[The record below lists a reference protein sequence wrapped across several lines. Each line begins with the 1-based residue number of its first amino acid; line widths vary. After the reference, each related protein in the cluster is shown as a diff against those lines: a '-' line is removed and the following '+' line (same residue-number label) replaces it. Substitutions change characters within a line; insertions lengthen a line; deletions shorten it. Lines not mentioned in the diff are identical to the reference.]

1 MVIYFLFKMLLFI
14 ILIIL
19 ILVSLFILFAIKY
32 NIEQKIIQSISLK
45 ASVFCFFLS
54 IFFWILFDRSNI
66 KYQFIL
72 KKKFMS
78 DELSQ
83 NLINHIS
90 FGIDG
95 ISLFFIILSTFIIP
109 LCLLTSYK
117 TKFKEASDYC
127 LYFLLLEIFLILSFS
142 AMDIISFFIFFESIL
157 IPMFFIIGIWGSRER
172 RIRAGFFF
180 FLYTLFGSI
189 FLFFSLLILYYDT
202 GVCSFSLLSRIFI
215 DFDKQIIL

>member
-1 MVIYFLFKMLLFI
+1 
-14 ILIIL
+14 
-19 ILVSLFILFAIKY
+19 
-32 NIEQKIIQSISLK
+32 
-45 ASVFCFFLS
+45 
-54 IFFWILFDRSNI
+54 LFDRSNI

-72 KKKFMS
+72 KKKFIS

-83 NLINHIS
+83 NLINHIA

-117 TKFKEASDYC
+117 TKFIKVADYC

-157 IPMFFIIGIWGSRER
+157 IPMFFIIGI
-172 RIRAGFFF
+172 
-180 FLYTLFGSI
+180 
-189 FLFFSLLILYYDT
+189 
-202 GVCSFSLLSRIFI
+202 
-215 DFDKQIIL
+215 